1 MSVLQHPQGLNPSD
15 LQVWNNAAFDHGDSE
30 DLERSWPPLNPL
42 LLKNSESFESVSGKE
57 NQIPLLENPTVCA
70 DSPRPVFKPI
80 HPNGAPENLSGVVN
94 LKPGLA
100 SKNDTEGE
108 EIRDEK
114 KIEKEIEEVEM
125 EISRL
130 SSKLKALR
138 MEKAEKC
145 VKNVEK
151 RGRVVTAKFME
162 PKQSLSVSAKSKPQR
177 RGLSLGPSEIAA
189 GIRRGLSM
197 GPSEI
202 FSASKS
208 PQLCKQGMITPIQ
221 SIQNRRK
228 SCFWKLQEIDEENHQ
243 SKERR
248 SLSPKSRKPMAK
260 TLPPRQAITTIQSK
274 KTVKKDEVVRS
285 SVQPK
290 KLFRDGEKS
299 VLASTKKPL
308 KQGRIVASRYNQ
320 NTAVSSSMR
329 KRSFPENEKDDGKR
343 CDKKRSL
350 SIGKSGAAQAEIK
363 NLGTETRAKKKWE
376 IPDEIV
382 LHREE
387 TESEKSPGSNTSVV
401 PDMLPRIRIARCLK
415 ESPRDSGP
423 AKRVAELVGKKSF
436 FSKDEEDDVVEPAV
450 VCQALSFADEE
461 EEEEALSSANEDP

>member
-1 MSVLQHPQGLNPSD
+1 MSVLQYPQQGLNPSD
-15 LQVWNNAAFDHGDSE
+15 LQVWNNAAFDHGESE
-30 DLERSWPPLNPL
+30 DLERSWPPLEPL
-42 LLKNSESFESVSGKE
+42 SLKNSESFESVSGKE
-57 NQIPLLENPTVCA
+57 NQIPLLENPAVCA

-80 HPNGAPENLSGVVN
+80 KPENSPGVVN
-94 LKPGLA
+94 LKPGLV
-100 SKNDTEGE
+100 SKNETLGE

-114 KIEKEIEEVEM
+114 KIDKEIEEVEM

-130 SSKLKALR
+130 SSRLKSLR

-162 PKQSLSVSAKSKPQR
+162 PKQSLSVSAKSKAQR
-177 RGLSLGPSEIAA
+177 RGLSLGPSEISA

-228 SCFWKLQEIDEENHQ
+228 SCLWKLQEIDEENH
-243 SKERR
+243 R
-248 SLSPKSRKPMAK
+248 SLSPKSRKTMAK
-260 TLPPRQAITTIQSK
+260 TLPPRQAITTVQSK
-274 KTVKKDEVVRS
+274 KTVKKDEAVLLS

-299 VLASTKKPL
+299 VLGATKKPL

-320 NTAVSSSMR
+320 NSVVSSSMR
-329 KRSFPENEKDDGKR
+329 KRSFPENDKDDGKR

-350 SIGKSGAAQAEIK
+350 SIGKSGAVQAEIK

-387 TESEKSPGSNTSVV
+387 AESEKSPGSSTSVV
-401 PDMLPRIRIARCLK
+401 PDMLPRIRIARCVK

-436 FSKDEEDDVVEPAV
+436 FSKDEEEDVVEPA
-450 VCQALSFADEE
+450 VCQALSFADEDE
-461 EEEEALSSANEDP
+461 EEEEALSSANEDA

>member
-1 MSVLQHPQGLNPSD
+1 MSVLQYPQGINPSD
-15 LQVWNNAAFDHGDSE
+15 LQVWNNAAFDHGESE
-30 DLERSWPPLNPL
+30 DLERSWPPLEPL
-42 LLKNSESFESVSGKE
+42 SLKNSESFESVSGKE
-57 NQIPLLENPTVCA
+57 NQIPLLENPAVCA

-80 HPNGAPENLSGVVN
+80 KPENSPGVVN
-94 LKPGLA
+94 LKPGLV
-100 SKNDTEGE
+100 SKNETLGE

-114 KIEKEIEEVEM
+114 KIDKEIEEVEM
-125 EISRL
+125 EITRL
-130 SSKLKALR
+130 SSRLKALR

-162 PKQSLSVSAKSKPQR
+162 PKQSLSVSAKSKAQR
-177 RGLSLGPSEIAA
+177 RGLSLGPSEISA
-189 GIRRGLSM
+189 GIRIGLSM

-228 SCFWKLQEIDEENHQ
+228 SCLWKLQEIDEENQ
-243 SKERR
+243 R
-248 SLSPKSRKPMAK
+248 SLSPKSSRKTMVAK

-274 KTVKKDEVVRS
+274 KTVKKDEAVLLS

-290 KLFRDGEKS
+290 KLFRDSEKS
-299 VLASTKKPL
+299 VLGATKKPL

-320 NTAVSSSMR
+320 NSVVSSSMR
-329 KRSFPENEKDDGKR
+329 KRSFPENDKDDGKR
-343 CDKKRSL
+343 YDKKRSL
-350 SIGKSGAAQAEIK
+350 SIGKSGAVQAEIK

-387 TESEKSPGSNTSVV
+387 AESEKSPGSSTSVV
-401 PDMLPRIRIARCLK
+401 PDMLPRIRIARCVK

-436 FSKDEEDDVVEPAV
+436 FSKDEEDVVEPA
-450 VCQALSFADEE
+450 VCQALSFADED
-461 EEEEALSSANEDP
+461 EEEEALSSANEDA